1 MSRLLV
7 LITLILQSAGNS
19 EQLEGYFNQCIEI
32 MEQNS
37 QNPAFLYRTGMF
49 FVNCFSYIEEAKTH
63 SAFAKI
69 ILKSK
74 FFQSAF

>member
-1 MSRLLV
+1 
-7 LITLILQSAGNS
+7 
-19 EQLEGYFNQCIEI
+19 

-37 QNPAFLYRTGMF
+37 QNPAFLYRIGMF
-49 FVNCFSYIEEAKTH
+49 FVNCFSYIEEVKMH

-74 FFQSAF
+74 FF